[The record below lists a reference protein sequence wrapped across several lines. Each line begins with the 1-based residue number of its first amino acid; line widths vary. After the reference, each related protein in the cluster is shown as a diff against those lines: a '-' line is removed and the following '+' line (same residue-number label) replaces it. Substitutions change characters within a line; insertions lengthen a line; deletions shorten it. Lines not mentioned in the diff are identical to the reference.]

1 MAKLLLVRNAAP
13 EKSGHKP
20 SHLWNLSGQGHADC
34 IPLAAA
40 IRPHEPTVVLS
51 SDEPKAIETA
61 ELVAAEL
68 RLPHAVVPGL
78 HEHDR
83 SNVPNLPT
91 REFISSM
98 ALFFAKPNQRV
109 FGMESANQVL
119 SRAEE
124 ALKDV
129 VSERRGQNLAV
140 VTHAAVI
147 AAVVAAHARLDAYR
161 LWRAM
166 KAPSYVVLDAE
177 TWQLLERVDAV
188 VGPGPAAGA

>member
-1 MAKLLLVRNAAP
+1 MPTLLLVRNAAP
-13 EKSGHKP
+13 EKSGQKP
-20 SHLWNLSGQGHADC
+20 SHLWPLSEAGRAAC
-34 IPLAAA
+34 VPLAAA
-40 IRPHEPTVVLS
+40 LRPRGPTAILS
-51 SDEPKAIETA
+51 SDEPKGIETA

-91 REFISSM
+91 REFVSSM
-98 ALFFAKPNQRV
+98 ALFFAKPTQRV
-109 FGMESANQVL
+109 FGLESANQVL

-124 ALKDV
+124 ALQDA
-129 VSERRGQNLAV
+129 VSDRPGQNLAV

-147 AAVVAAHARLDAYR
+147 AVVAAAHSRFDAYQ

-166 KAPSYVVLDAE
+166 KAPSFVVLDAA
-177 TWQLLERVDAV
+177 TLALLERVDD
-188 VGPGPAAGA
+188 PLGA